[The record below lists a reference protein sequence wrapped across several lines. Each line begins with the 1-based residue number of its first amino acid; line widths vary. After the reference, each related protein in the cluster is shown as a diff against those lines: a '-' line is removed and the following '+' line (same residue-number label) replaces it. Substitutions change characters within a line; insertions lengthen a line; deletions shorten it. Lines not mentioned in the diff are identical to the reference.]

1 MYRAFRPG
9 PAAFAAVAA
18 IVITSTGCTSFKDY
32 VHNGYKVGPNYCRAP
47 APVAKGWIDA
57 HDARVRCNSED
68 LTRWWHVFNDPALN
82 RLILCA
88 YQQNL
93 TVKQA
98 GFRILEA
105 RYKLAIAKGNLFP
118 QTQTANGSFSREA
131 ITSLPPNTP
140 PASAAFTNL
149 WSTNF
154 NLQWE
159 LDFWGQ
165 FRRAVQSQE
174 AFLEQ
179 NVAGYDAALVTMFG
193 DFAENYLIIR
203 TNQEEIKNLRANV
216 VIQKGVVEYTSRRLK
231 AGFRETE
238 LDLDQAR
245 AIQEST
251 EAQIPPLEAAIRQAN
266 DALCVLLGIP
276 TVDLTCIIGAAP
288 IPNVPPDVAVGIP
301 AELLRR
307 RPDVRQAE
315 RAAAVQAEQ
324 IGIAESALYP
334 AFTINGTVG
343 YESREL
349 PYLFTPSAFNASVGP
364 SFQWNVLNYGRITN
378 NVKLQDATLQELIT
392 AYQQTVIQANS
403 DVENGLATFLRSQEQ
418 TKLLAASVRDYQG
431 ALNIVLAQEKAGA
444 VDYSRYATIATALVQ
459 QQDLLAQ
466 AQGQI
471 VQGLVQVYRALGGG
485 WEIRCPGQAVAS
497 DIMSNTS
504 SGLKM
509 LEELPAPLPKGP
521 DTPGDPVATPPK
533 APAADGAE
541 PPTLPDKMELK
552 PVPPES
558 VPASKPSGTTML
570 P

>member
-1 MYRAFRPG
+1 MYRASRPG
-9 PAAFAAVAA
+9 PAVFVAVVA
-18 IVITSTGCTSFKDY
+18 IVFTLTGCTSFKDY
-32 VHNGYKVGPNYCRAP
+32 VHNGFKVGPNYCRAP
-47 APVAKGWIDA
+47 APVAKAWIDA
-57 HDARVRCNSED
+57 YDPRVRSNSED
-68 LTRWWHVFNDPALN
+68 VARWWQVFNDPALN

-118 QTQTANGSFSREA
+118 QTQTANGAFSREA
-131 ITSLPPNTP
+131 VSAAPPNAVPTP
-140 PASAAFTNL
+140 ALFTNL
-149 WSTNF
+149 WSANF

-193 DFAENYLIIR
+193 DFAENYLTIR

-216 VIQKGVVEYTSRRLK
+216 EIQKGVVDYTSKRLK
-231 AGFRETE
+231 AGFRETD

-276 TVDLTCIIGAAP
+276 TVDLTGVIGTGP
-288 IPNVPPDVAVGIP
+288 IPSVPPDVAIGIP

-315 RAAAVQAEQ
+315 RTAAVQAEQ
-324 IGIAESALYP
+324 IGIAAAALYP
-334 AFTINGTVG
+334 AFSIDGTIG

-364 SFQWNVLNYGRITN
+364 SFQWNVLNYGRIVN
-378 NVKLQDATLQELIT
+378 NVKLQDATLQELIA
-392 AYQQTVIQANS
+392 AYQATVLQANA

-418 TKLLAASVRDYQG
+418 TKLLAASVKDYQG
-431 ALNIVLAQEKAGA
+431 ALYIVLAQEKAGA
-444 VDYSRYATIATALVQ
+444 VDYSRYATIATSLVQ

-471 VQGLVQVYRALGGG
+471 VQGLVQVYRSLGGG
-485 WEIRCPGQAVAS
+485 WEIRCPGQEAASAVTA
-497 DIMSNTS
+497 

-509 LEELPAPLPKGP
+509 LEEVPAPLPKGP
-521 DTPGDPVATPPK
+521 ETSGEAAATPPK
-533 APAADGAE
+533 PPTADGVEILAN
-541 PPTLPDKMELK
+541 PGRTELK
-552 PVPPES
+552 AVPPES
-558 VPASKPSGTTML
+558 IPAAKPSGTTTS